1 MKKMIAL
8 LLLMVILPISAA
20 SAQPAFPAMD
30 DFESVFE
37 VNVIL
42 SGSGHYIT
50 ADNITI
56 DTGDYANVYNIN
68 FNDTLGMLITLPLE
82 TNEISEILLLYVSDG
97 STESA
102 FDFMYGIGEL
112 ALTTGA
118 IDTFSQTWDFI
129 DTLGILEN
137 LEDGDANSIT
147 IGNLEY
153 SYMIYTSL
161 GIFFYIT
168 KIR

>member
-8 LLLMVILPISAA
+8 LLLMVILSMSAA
-20 SAQPAFPAMD
+20 SAQPAFPALD
-30 DFESVFE
+30 DFETVFE

-50 ADNITI
+50 ANNITV
-56 DTGDYANVYNIN
+56 DSGGYANVYNIN
-68 FNDTLGMLITLPLE
+68 FSDTLGMLITVPLE
-82 TNEISEILLLYVSDG
+82 TNKISEVLLLYVGDG
-97 STESA
+97 TTESA
-102 FDFMYGIGEL
+102 LDFMYGIGEL

-118 IDTFSQTWDFI
+118 IDTLDQTWDFI
-129 DTLGILEN
+129 GSLGILEN

-153 SYMIYTSL
+153 SYMMYTSL

-168 KIR
+168 KVE